1 MYIDGTVKSNGQPDQ
16 PVHLSFN
23 APTSGTYTWHL
34 TILSQSYT
42 ASVDSSGN
50 RLTVT
55 NNNYPSCSN
64 TANRISN
71 NHLSGGAIAGIVIGA
86 LVGVGLIILAIYCYR
101 KRKHSAKSV
110 ENSSIQEQL
119 VDSSSDSSTPYAPLS
134 LSNTTVSINPVFAS
148 SSSGRGSGVG
158 LCAAIT
164 LLVYSAI
171 FLSIF
176 AYLTKEINE
185 FRHTQASSFVAN
197 LFQGYGDTINTI
209 FNVFLAITIIFA
221 LETGLCL
228 YILFLECCS
237 RNLCC
242 QVSLFTAWVLLVL
255 FQIPSFLLFLAFFII
270 VAKNCSGSNASCAG
284 GLWALVAI
292 PFSISFLLLSC
303 SCYSMIRVRPRSN
316 ANAIDAT
323 LKPVVLV

>member
-1 MYIDGTVKSNGQPDQ
+1 MSIQGTIRQSGHSDTPE
-16 PVHLSFN
+16 SITTA
-23 APTSGTYTWHL
+23 APTSGAYTWSL
-34 TILSQSYT
+34 TVLGQQYT

-64 TANRISN
+64 TANRVFN

-86 LVGVGLIILAIYCYR
+86 LVGAGLIILAIYYYR

-176 AYLTKEINE
+176 AYFTKDINE
-185 FRHTQASSFVAN
+185 FRHTQASSFVGN
-197 LFQGYGDTINTI
+197 LFQGYGDTIDTI

-242 QVSLFTAWVLLVL
+242 QVSLFAAWILLVL

-270 VAKNCSGSNASCAG
+270 VAKNCSDAGCAG
-284 GLWALVAI
+284 GLWALVVI
-292 PFSISFLLLSC
+292 PFSISLLLLSC
-303 SCYSMIRVRPRSN
+303 SCYSMIRVRPRPN
-316 ANAIDAT
+316 VNDVT